1 MSRVFTTSS
10 FDTNIWEP
18 VKLIT
23 SSHNEAISA
32 IRNIGLGITEIFGGK
47 MNLLTKKLIDLREGV
62 IKDLEAQV
70 PNENHMII
78 GVDFETNIL
87 DRTLIVVA
95 TGTLLRKKKS
105 VVKGGKRNTRKVKSM

>member
-1 MSRVFTTSS
+1 
-10 FDTNIWEP
+10 
-18 VKLIT
+18 
-23 SSHNEAISA
+23 
-32 IRNIGLGITEIFGGK
+32 
-47 MNLLTKKLIDLREGV
+47 
-62 IKDLEAQV
+62 
-70 PNENHMII
+70 MII

>member
-1 MSRVFTTSS
+1 
-10 FDTNIWEP
+10 
-18 VKLIT
+18 
-23 SSHNEAISA
+23 
-32 IRNIGLGITEIFGGK
+32 

-95 TGTLLRKKKS
+95 TGTLLDQRALE
-105 VVKGGKRNTRKVKSM
+105 RD